1 MRKVWLFTM
10 VLGHSRWT
18 WGSFCALQYLQT
30 VLRCHIEPFAAMAG
44 APGLETPQAQAARIV
59 CRAARR
65 GRSESFDLYRLVTD
79 SLRAGPKP
87 KANRFR
93 KEF

>member
-44 APGLETPQAQAARIV
+44 APGLELCSAGRPDRLPSCAPRKVRILRSIPACNGFAGAWAEAQ
-59 CRAARR
+59 
-65 GRSESFDLYRLVTD
+65 
-79 SLRAGPKP
+79 
-87 KANRFR
+87 ANRFR